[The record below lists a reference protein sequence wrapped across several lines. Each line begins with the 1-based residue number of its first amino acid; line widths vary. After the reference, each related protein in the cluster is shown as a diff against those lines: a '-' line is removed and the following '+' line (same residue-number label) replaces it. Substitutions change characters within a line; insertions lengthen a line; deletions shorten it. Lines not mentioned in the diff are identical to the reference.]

1 MTIIRS
7 SHELRVSAPAPAAGI
22 PDCEVWLASMSD
34 SGWRVLTDFRNWN
47 NWIPGIQSVQQA
59 DQEPPARGTL
69 LQVSNGVTEVI
80 CSIDRWD
87 PPRNLQFSMGL
98 GGGEIAFD
106 FHIEEDHRGA
116 EIHLALNLERSL
128 NGLAAVFAFFM
139 KRRLRSLG
147 KQVLKNLASRL
158 RPARNL

>member
-7 SHELRVSAPAPAAGI
+7 SHELHISAPAPAAGI

-34 SGWRVLTDFRNWN
+34 SGWRVLTDFRNWS
-47 NWIPGIQSVQQA
+47 NWIPGIQSVQHA

-69 LQVSNGVTEVI
+69 LQIKKGNSETI
-80 CSIDRWD
+80 CSIDSWD

-98 GGGEIAFD
+98 GGGEIAYD
-106 FHIEEDHRGA
+106 FHIEANHRGA

-128 NGLAAVFAFFM
+128 NGLAPVFAFFM
-139 KRRLRSLG
+139 KRRLQSLG

-158 RPARNL
+158 RHARNL